1 MLKTF
6 IHKPE
11 PFQAIQWT
19 EDNLEE
25 IREFIGYG
33 HREPR
38 ACEAWI
44 LKDGGYELVIDVSR
58 GWLDSWL
65 RVRPGGYVTKKN
77 GCIYGWNRE
86 EFERVY
92 EEIRE
97 KYTLFYGD

>member
-25 IREFIGYG
+25 IREYIGYG

-38 ACEAWI
+38 ACQT
-44 LKDGGYELVIDVSR
+44 DFRVGVGYELVIDTTR
-58 GWLDSWL
+58 GWWDSWV
-65 RVRPGGYVTKKN
+65 RVQPGGYVTKKN
-77 GCIYGWNRE
+77 GVIFGWNRE
-86 EFERVY
+86 EFERHY
-92 EEIRE
+92 EELR
-97 KYTLFYGD
+97 